1 MNLSVSTKSKLKTVL
16 FVTAAGVVIGPLFV
30 AIAFGNDLE
39 RIIKG
44 MIAGFLITSLSS
56 IFEIFVF
63 TDKFKK
69 LNFSILLA
77 IKSIFYVL
85 LISYSV
91 LLVWVGHESMINNVS
106 WLTTM
111 KNPDFAKFI
120 RGDFMFILF
129 FATSVS
135 LLINFSVQVNNLL
148 GKGVLFNYIMGKYHK
163 PVVEERIFM
172 FLDLESSTTIAEKIG
187 PIAYHRFMN
196 SYFFDI
202 NDPIVESKGEI
213 YQYVGDEVVISWKK
227 KKGIKNAN
235 CIECFF
241 RICRRIDSLH
251 EPYVKEFGM
260 VPGFKA
266 GIHIG
271 EAVVGEVGDSKKEI
285 VFHGDVLN
293 TTSRIQAQAKSLNKP
308 LLISEDLFLVLNS
321 EGQLNSQYQLE
332 FLGKTKLKGKEI
344 ESGMYSVSRPEAM
357 KLH

>member
-1 MNLSVSTKSKLKTVL
+1 MALTANTKSKLKTVL
-16 FVTAAGVVIGPLFV
+16 LVTLAGIIIGPLFV

-44 MIAGFLITSLSS
+44 MIAGFLITSISS

-69 LNFSILLA
+69 LNFTILLTV
-77 IKSIFYVL
+77 KSVFYIL

-91 LLVWVGHESMINNVS
+91 LLVWVGHESMINHRS
-106 WLTTM
+106 WIATM

-129 FATSVS
+129 FAASVS

-148 GKGVLFNYIMGKYHK
+148 GKGVLFNYIIGKYHK
-163 PVVEERIFM
+163 PVIEERIFM

-196 SYFFDI
+196 NFFFDI
-202 NDPIVESKGEI
+202 NDPIIESKGEI
-213 YQYVGDEVVISWKK
+213 YQYVGDEVIISWKRK
-227 KKGIKNAN
+227 SGIKNAN

-241 RICRRIDSLH
+241 RICRRIENLS
-251 EPYVKEFGM
+251 EEYTKEFGI

-266 GIHIG
+266 GVHIG
-271 EAVVGEVGDSKKEI
+271 EAVIGEVGDSKKEI

-293 TTSRIQAQAKSLNKP
+293 TTSRIQGQAKLLNKP
-308 LLISEDLFLVLNS
+308 LLISEDLFLVFNSAGKLNS
-321 EGQLNSQYQLE
+321 HYQFE
-332 FLGKTKLKGKEI
+332 FLGKTKLKGKEN
-344 ESGMYSVSRPEAM
+344 ESGIYSVNS
-357 KLH
+357 KV

>member
-1 MNLSVSTKSKLKTVL
+1 MALTVSTKSKLKTVL
-16 FVTAAGVVIGPLFV
+16 LVTASGIVIGPLFV
-30 AIAFGNDLE
+30 AIAFGNDIE

-44 MIAGFLITSLSS
+44 AIGGFLITSISS

-77 IKSIFYVL
+77 VKSLFYML

-91 LLVWVGHESMINNVS
+91 LLVWVAHESMINHTS
-106 WLTTM
+106 WITTM
-111 KNPDFAKFI
+111 KSSDFAKFI

-129 FATSVS
+129 FSIIVS
-135 LLINFSVQVNNLL
+135 LLLNFSVQVNNLL
-148 GKGVLFNYIMGKYHK
+148 GKGVLLNYIVGKYHK

-172 FLDLESSTTIAEKIG
+172 FLDLAASTTIAEKIG
-187 PIAYHRFMN
+187 PLAYHRFMN

-213 YQYVGDEVVISWKK
+213 YQYVGDEVVVSWKK
-227 KKGIKNAN
+227 KNGIKNAV

-241 RICRRIDSLH
+241 MICRRMESLK
-251 EPYVKEFGM
+251 ENYIKEFGM

-266 GIHIG
+266 GMHVG
-271 EAVVGEVGDSKKEI
+271 EAVIGEVGDSKKEI

-293 TTSRIQAQAKSLNKP
+293 TTSRIQAQAKTLNKL
-308 LLISEDLFLVLNS
+308 LLISEDLFLALTS
-321 EGQLNSQYQLE
+321 AGQLDSKYQLE
-332 FLGKTKLKGKEI
+332 FLGKTKLKGKEN
-344 ESGMYSVSRPEAM
+344 ESGIYSVNI
-357 KLH
+357 LI